1 MSAPSN
7 CVQGDTV
14 PVVITIENQGNH
26 DEAFEVTLTDTTDG
40 KEIGRRLVK
49 LSGGGEGGIDEVADL
64 IFTGESPGP
73 QQFGNY
79 VYHGDVNGDGYDDLL
94 VTASRYNECQGR
106 AYLYYGGMDMDVSA
120 DMVFT
125 GENAGDYFSEG
136 GYLGDVN
143 GDNFPDV
150 ILGAFGYNSRQ
161 GRVYIYYG
169 GPDMDENPDVTIDGE
184 SGVVGNFGRTCTAGD
199 VNGDGYEDLFV
210 GAIGYNAGRG
220 RIYLYYGGDPM
231 DTGCDLNLT
240 GENTGDVFS
249 WMMDASGDVDGDN
262 LCDLLTATRHWPKSA
277 PSGGDR
283 VGRAYLYYGGDPMD
297 GICDVTFT
305 GENNHDEFG
314 SGIEV
319 GDVDNDGRADIF
331 VGARRYNR
339 SRGRVYLYWGKAKAS
354 MSDDVDLTFEGES
367 NQIAFGGD
375 DIAVGYI
382 NNDDYGDIAICAYGW
397 PNNENKGRSYLYY
410 GNNQG
415 SMDTTCDHTFSGID
429 NGAMRQFM
437 TIGDFNNDSYGDFV
451 VGGWGYNNSQGRV
464 WLYFG
469 GPANCSTDVAFNWDT
484 TKASTGEHTLKA
496 EIVPVAGEKDT
507 ADNTQT
513 ATVNVKLAVN
523 KNNIN

>member
-1 MSAPSN
+1 MKRLHLITLVIILSAFIITADAYGAPNRKPEKSHDVAVTNMSAPSN

-220 RIYLYYGGDPM
+220 RI
-231 DTGCDLNLT
+231 
-240 GENTGDVFS
+240 
-249 WMMDASGDVDGDN
+249 
-262 LCDLLTATRHWPKSA
+262 
-277 PSGGDR
+277 
-283 VGRAYLYYGGDPMD
+283 YLYYGGDPMD